1 MLQTDRK
8 TDQNRQTGQDREQ
21 TRQQKQ
27 SHEQRTN
34 AALALE
40 AILAG
45 SWDQLPAD
53 GVLALSRTMGNGAL
67 TDLFSMR
74 STGPETQMRAMP
86 RGSCETAPI
95 DMPGGMPMLADTPV
109 FGAMSPMGAA
119 APMEL

>member
-1 MLQTDRK
+1 
-8 TDQNRQTGQDREQ
+8 
-21 TRQQKQ
+21 
-27 SHEQRTN
+27 
-34 AALALE
+34 
-40 AILAG
+40 
-45 SWDQLPAD
+45 
-53 GVLALSRTMGNGAL
+53 MGNGAL